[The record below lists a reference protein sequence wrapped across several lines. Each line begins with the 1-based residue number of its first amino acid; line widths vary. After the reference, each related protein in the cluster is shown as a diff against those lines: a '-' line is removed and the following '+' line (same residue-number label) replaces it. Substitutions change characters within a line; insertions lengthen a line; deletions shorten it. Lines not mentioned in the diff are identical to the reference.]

1 MWMQIAAKVAS
12 LPDVVLG
19 RVLSELLTRSQEKKA
34 PLAEAAAE
42 HADASLR

>member
-19 RVLSELLTRSQEKKA
+19 RVLSELLTRWQTPRLNTPMLPSDKV
-34 PLAEAAAE
+34 
-42 HADASLR
+42 SL